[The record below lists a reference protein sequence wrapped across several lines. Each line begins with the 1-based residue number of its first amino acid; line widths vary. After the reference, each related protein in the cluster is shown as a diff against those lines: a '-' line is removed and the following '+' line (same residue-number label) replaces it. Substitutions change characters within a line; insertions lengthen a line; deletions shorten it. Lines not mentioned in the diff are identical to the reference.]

1 MKTRITFSAL
11 LLLAMGF
18 ASCSS
23 DDNDQPVVPVPV
35 PTGATTFKLDGA
47 LITADSTNA
56 TLYTNSVAGG
66 RFIDIYA
73 FKGGDQILEL
83 HFPAK
88 TGNFPAGRSFSM
100 TSSWLTYM
108 ANDGGNFP
116 DDYYHSTSGTM
127 ALSVCDTVG
136 DKLTGTF
143 NFVGNN
149 ETTDRN
155 ISEGQLV
162 VNKIRHD

>member
-1 MKTRITFSAL
+1 MTLSAL

-18 ASCSS
+18 NSCSS
-23 DDNDQPVVPVPV
+23 DDNDQPVTPVPV
-35 PTGATTFKLDGA
+35 PTGVTTFKLDGA

-66 RFIDIYA
+66 RFIDIFA

-100 TSSWLTYM
+100 ASSWLTYM
-108 ANDGGNFP
+108 ANDGASYP
-116 DDYYHSTSGTM
+116 DDYYHSDSGAM
-127 ALSVCDTVG
+127 ALSVCDTIG

-149 ETTDRN
+149 ESSNRN
-155 ISEGQLV
+155 VSEGQLV

>member
-1 MKTRITFSAL
+1 MTLSAL

-18 ASCSS
+18 NSCSS
-23 DDNDQPVVPVPV
+23 DDNDQPVTPVPV
-35 PTGATTFKLDGA
+35 STGATTFKLDGV
-47 LITADSTNA
+47 LIAADSTNA

-66 RFIDIYA
+66 RFIDIVA

-100 TSSWLTYM
+100 ASSWLTYM
-108 ANDGGNFP
+108 ANDGASYP
-116 DDYYHSTSGTM
+116 DDYYHSDSGTM
-127 ALSVCDTVG
+127 ALSVCDTIG

-149 ETTDRN
+149 ETTNRN

-162 VNKIRHD
+162 VNKIRRN